1 MAGNPEM
8 KGTALEPGLAARLR
22 NFYFLPSRE
31 RGGHFLPLIIG
42 IMVFLACLG
51 AATGLAIYNAT
62 SAWSSDLAQ
71 TMTVQI
77 VHPGETERARQA
89 REVIRVLSDTPGV
102 EQAREMSRR
111 EISALLEPWLGV
123 GNVTEDLP
131 VPAMIAVTVR
141 PGAHI
146 DTVALNARLKEAAPD
161 ASLDDHQQWIGQLVS
176 LSAMV
181 QGAVFVS
188 ILLIMLTT
196 VAIVIFATKSALA
209 AHRETVEIVH
219 LIGARDGLIS
229 GEFRKLFM
237 WHGLKGGVLG
247 LALAAVTLG
256 LFLYLAN
263 RLGGGLL
270 PQLSLTGG
278 QWLFLAALPFL
289 TAVLTMLTADMTVR
303 KSLLRMV

>member
-1 MAGNPEM
+1 MRGS
-8 KGTALEPGLAARLR
+8 ALEPGVMARLR

-62 SAWSSDLAQ
+62 AAWSSDLAK

-77 VHPGETERARQA
+77 VHPNEAERARQT
-89 REVIRVLSDTPGV
+89 REVIQVLSGTPGV
-102 EQAREMSRR
+102 EQAREMSRS

-131 VPAMIAVTVR
+131 VPAMIAVTIT

-146 DTVALNARLKEAAPD
+146 DTVALNARLKEAAPN

-176 LSAMV
+176 LSSMV

-237 WHGLKGGVLG
+237 WHGLKGGLLGLG
-247 LALAAVTLG
+247 LAAATLA

-270 PQLSLTGG
+270 PQLSLTAG
-278 QWLFLAALPFL
+278 QWLLLAGLPVL
-289 TAVLTMLTADMTVR
+289 TAVITMLTADMTVR